1 MIKTNLKPKSTIVTR
16 MEQEW
21 VVIGEPNR
29 VKPTKKI
36 ILNHFS
42 TIAYDKKII
51 KNPFLIT
58 DTFDQDTSEEDF
70 SGDDTSEEE
79 SSEESSFEESL
90 EEEDSEFTTFQ
101 HQGLVK
107 NTMDYW
113 IGQSNDDH
121 YKDNSSDDRYT
132 RIIHLMIM
140 QI

>member
-36 ILNHFS
+36 ILNYFS

-58 DTFDQDTSEEDF
+58 DTFDQDTSEEET

-79 SSEESSFEESL
+79 SSHEESSFEESL
-90 EEEDSEFTTFQ
+90 EKRQ
-101 HQGLVK
+101 
-107 NTMDYW
+107 
-113 IGQSNDDH
+113 
-121 YKDNSSDDRYT
+121 
-132 RIIHLMIM
+132 
-140 QI
+140 